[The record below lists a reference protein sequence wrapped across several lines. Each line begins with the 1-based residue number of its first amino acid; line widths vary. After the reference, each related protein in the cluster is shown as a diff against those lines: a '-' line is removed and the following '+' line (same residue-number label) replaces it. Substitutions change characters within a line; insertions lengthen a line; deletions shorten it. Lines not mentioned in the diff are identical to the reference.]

1 MPHWPSVGDTQL
13 RPLQQ
18 PLAHEVASQT
28 HSPFW
33 QRWPASHAGPVPQP
47 HAPETQLSVVG
58 ERQSTQTAPPMPQA
72 EVAGAW
78 QTPLKQH
85 PWGQFWASQP
95 VQAPLEQ
102 SPWPHV

>member
-1 MPHWPSVGDTQL
+1 VGDTQL

-28 HSPFW
+28 QSPLT

-47 HAPETQLSVVG
+47 HAPETQLSVVAVW
-58 ERQSTQTAPPMPQA
+58 QSTQTAPPMPHC

-78 QTPLKQH
+78 QTPLKQQ
-85 PWGQFWASQP
+85 PPGQF
-95 VQAPLEQ
+95 
-102 SPWPHV
+102 